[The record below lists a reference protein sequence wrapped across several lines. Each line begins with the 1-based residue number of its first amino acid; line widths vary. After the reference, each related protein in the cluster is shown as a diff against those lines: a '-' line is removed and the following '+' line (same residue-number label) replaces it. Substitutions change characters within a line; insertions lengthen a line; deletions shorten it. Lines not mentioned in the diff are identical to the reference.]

1 MRIKKIHI
9 IKYGPVTNLDL
20 DIGPGLQV
28 IMGKNEAGK
37 TLTIEAVI
45 KMLLEGKTRD
55 FDDID
60 RVSEEPEGYILF
72 EDGEGKEKKV
82 NIKSG
87 LVSHMDL
94 GGLDLRNIFII
105 RDSDLTLRDECG
117 YFKNITDKLTGL
129 QLEEIDDIM
138 SSIQDFGR
146 LVNPT
151 SDSKLSNDKKYDKI
165 VFLRSQAKDFNQDGN
180 DYIRISEADELDFLE
195 LQQVNAKYAVNE
207 IRDNIKTAEK
217 VLEWVN
223 YNKNTNNLQQLKK
236 QWKVYD
242 EYKDFSQKNYE
253 KISELIINI
262 EGLKNKISRANSEQ
276 EKNIKQKTGLE
287 EKLAKV
293 QGKLD
298 VLENKKTDIDRL
310 KADLEIYN
318 RRKAEEV
325 REPERFSRIIT
336 VILLLLAPLSFPA
349 VYIPTQNLLY
359 SFIMPVALLIAGLV
373 IFIVNRTGIKA
384 DRFASEGKLLEN
396 DFKKIGFKI
405 KSLEDVLP
413 AVSGFEDGYKEI
425 AGERNSLKDQIRL
438 LGMEDKRLSDVLEDD
453 IKDVKSYEL
462 ELQEIIGNLGIKDI
476 KQFNSSRRLKN
487 RAASEIMSLA
497 RTLQEMPGENITGYD
512 PDRDLDEM
520 AEDFKDYISRWEE
533 IITASKPEGE
543 PPGEGKTISEKTLE
557 ELRSRLETLE
567 EEENNLKFNLEE
579 HKGNLNEFQRR
590 FGSMDLSHY
599 LENLNGFDITN
610 LERLKEAVDHSEN
623 FIELID
629 RQQNIAL
636 EAIRIFEGIKD
647 TEETKVSELFKKLD
661 ISDIFSDITEGKYID
676 VKFDS
681 QAGEVIVEDE
691 HGKKLPAE
699 SLSKGAY
706 DQLFLSIRIA
716 ISEEILGDG
725 NGFFI
730 IDDAFLSSDS
740 QRLKKQFK
748 ALKRLADRGWS
759 IVYFSVKDEIA
770 KLSTKY
776 TKNKIIEMG

>member
-9 IKYGPVTNLDL
+9 IKYGPVTDLDL
-20 DIGPGLQV
+20 DIGPGLQI

-72 EDGEGKEKKV
+72 EDAEGKEKKV
-82 NIKSG
+82 NINSG

-138 SSIQDFGR
+138 SFIQDFGR
-146 LVNPT
+146 LVNPA

-165 VFLRSQAKDFNQDGN
+165 AALRSQAADFSQDGN
-180 DYIRISEADELDFLE
+180 DYIRTSEAGELDFLE
-195 LQQVNAKYAVNE
+195 LQQVNTRREVNE
-207 IRDNIKTAEK
+207 IRDSIKKAEK
-217 VLEWVN
+217 VLEWEN
-223 YNKNTNNLQQLKK
+223 YRKNTDSLQQLKK
-236 QWKVYD
+236 HWEIYD
-242 EYKDFSQKNYE
+242 EYKGFSQKNYE
-253 KISELIINI
+253 KISELIISI

-298 VLENKKTDIDRL
+298 VFETKKADIDRL

-349 VYIPTQNLLY
+349 VYMPTQNLPY
-359 SFIMPVALLIAGLV
+359 SFILPAALLIAGLV
-373 IFIVNRTGIKA
+373 IFIVNRAGIKP

-405 KSLEDVLP
+405 ESLEDVLP
-413 AVSGFEDGYKEI
+413 AVSVFEDEYKEI
-425 AGERNSLKDQIRL
+425 AGESDSLKDQIRL
-438 LGMEDKRLSDVLEDD
+438 LGMEDKRLSDALEDD
-453 IKDVKSYEL
+453 IRDSKSYEL
-462 ELQEIIGNLGIKDI
+462 ELQEIIGELGIRDV
-476 KQFNSSRRLKN
+476 KQFNESRRIKN
-487 RAASEIMSLA
+487 KAASEILSLA
-497 RTLQEMPGENITGYD
+497 RTLQEMPGGNIAAYD

-520 AEDFKDYISRWEE
+520 SGDFKHYINRWEE
-533 IITASKPEGE
+533 IIFASKPEGE
-543 PPGEGKTISEKTLE
+543 YPDGGKEVSKRTLE
-557 ELRSRLETLE
+557 DLRSRLDELE
-567 EEENNLKFNLEE
+567 QEESNLKSRLEE
-579 HKGNLNEFQRR
+579 HKRNLNDFQRR
-590 FGSMDLSHY
+590 FAAMDLSRY
-599 LENLNGFDITN
+599 LESLNGFDITN
-610 LERLKEAVDHSEN
+610 LERLKEAVDHSGN
-623 FIELID
+623 FIELVD

-661 ISDIFSDITEGKYID
+661 ISGIFSDITEGKYID

-681 QAGEVIVEDE
+681 QAGEVIVQDE
-691 HGKKLPAE
+691 HGKKLQAE

-725 NGFFI
+725 SGFFI
-730 IDDAFLSSDS
+730 IDDAFLSSDT

-748 ALKRLADRGWS
+748 VLKRLADRGWS

-770 KLSTKY
+770 QLSPKY
-776 TKNKIIEMG
+776 TNNKIIQMK